1 MNSLRA
7 LSDYGSV
14 KVVGGVATANNVEL
28 IMMLFD
34 GLIESLSLAR
44 GHIQHGAIE
53 PKNKSLQRASRI
65 VLGLQ
70 NALDYEK
77 GGELARNLADLY
89 TYVVRRIIDINA
101 YNDLSALDEVVS
113 MMSEIRAAWQ
123 QVPALVPTPLPA
135 VRLPN

>member
-1 MNSLRA
+1 MNPNRA
-7 LSDYGSV
+7 LSSYGHV
-14 KVVGGVATANNVEL
+14 KVATGVATANNIEL

-44 GHIQHGAIE
+44 GHMTHGSIDLKGKA
-53 PKNKSLQRASRI
+53 LQRASRI

-70 NALDYEK
+70 NALDHEK

-101 YNDLSALDEVVS
+101 FNDVQALDEVVS
-113 MMSEIRAAWQ
+113 MMTEIRAAWQ
-123 QVPALVPTPLPA
+123 QVPSLVPAP
-135 VRLPN
+135 VMSQRLAS